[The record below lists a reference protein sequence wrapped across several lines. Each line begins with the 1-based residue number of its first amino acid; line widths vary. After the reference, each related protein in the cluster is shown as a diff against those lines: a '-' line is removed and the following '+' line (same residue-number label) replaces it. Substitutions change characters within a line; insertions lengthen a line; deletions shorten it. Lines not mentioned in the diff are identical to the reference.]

1 MFSHLLRPPTDVPP
15 TLGVEDGVTLGVS
28 DGLTLGVADGVTLGV
43 SDGVTLGV
51 ADGVTLGVSDG
62 VTLGVLDPVV
72 ALPETV
78 PPALPS
84 SRKHLSFS
92 VPMSESQRLVGAPA
106 LLPGWVYWAK
116 DAPVIASNAAAIAG
130 PRNFSFIRASFMQ
143 LLLFQ
148 QAACRAAAV
157 CATIA
162 RAWP

>member
-15 TLGVEDGVTLGVS
+15 RLGVADGVTLGVS
-28 DGLTLGVADGVTLGV
+28 DGLTLGVSDGVTLGV
-43 SDGVTLGV
+43 S
-51 ADGVTLGVSDG
+51 DGVTLGVSDG

-84 SRKHLSFS
+84 SRRHLSFS
-92 VPMSESQRLVGAPA
+92 APSKESQRLVVAPT
-106 LLPGWVYWAK
+106 LVPDWVDWAK
-116 DAPVIASNAAAIAG
+116 DALAIASNATAIAG
-130 PRNFSFIRASFMQ
+130 LRNFSFIRASFMQ

-148 QAACRAAAV
+148 QAACRAAAI